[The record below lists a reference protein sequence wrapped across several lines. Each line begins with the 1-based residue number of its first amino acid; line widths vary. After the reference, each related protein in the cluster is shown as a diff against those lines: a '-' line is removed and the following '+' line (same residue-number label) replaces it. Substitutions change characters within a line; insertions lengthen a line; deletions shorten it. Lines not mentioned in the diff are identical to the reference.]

1 MYLGDNAPRWKSG
14 ETRRINLDQWRVP
27 NLVGEISDTTLAS
40 DLHEMK
46 EIYAA
51 IGVPE
56 YWVID
61 IQGRRVLMFVLE
73 EMRYQQVEVSTVM
86 IGLTVALLEEAL
98 GRWEQEEG
106 IEIGN
111 WFMQQISRSGE
122 MS

>member
-1 MYLGDNAPRWKSG
+1 M
-14 ETRRINLDQWRVP
+14 
-27 NLVGEISDTTLAS
+27 GEISDTTLAS

-51 IGVPE
+51 IGVPG